1 MDISFRVIC
10 RPFKENTTGTFPSFA
25 KSNLTVQPIKSP
37 LWAMA
42 STKIFW
48 KIYIDWNVVRGNKLL
63 THILH
68 ILWIFAKLLNTIFI
82 SNSWCLAVT
91 YELINWTS
99 SCLKVADYGWIDFVV
114 LQLFLRGKLPAIKQK
129 TKNRFV
135 TWFKQN
141 KILIRNLSL
150 LKNTFPRS
158 MKFLRQSSIKNH
170 GT

>member
-68 ILWIFAKLLNTIFI
+68 ILWIFAKLLTTIFI
-82 SNSWCLAVT
+82 SNSRCLAVSFG
-91 YELINWTS
+91 LINWTS

-114 LQLFLRGKLPAIKQK
+114 LQVLLRGKLPAIKRK

-141 KILIRNLSL
+141 KSLSGTCHYWKTL
-150 LKNTFPRS
+150 FHGPKNF
-158 MKFLRQSSIKNH
+158 
-170 GT
+170 